1 MNSNQ
6 QPVFKKLVEF
16 LENVLRVSTSLE
28 GASLESLNIDY
39 WKKERAP
46 TEDITSGDTPLCSTT
61 LCILGY
67 CVEDP
72 WFREHIFEPPY
83 WKAVGDISPS
93 KVQFYTPVFKEE
105 LIKQSKGFKEE
116 TYDLLVDLLA
126 GLISK
131 DTLKGE
137 VVHNHIFNAT
147 ADYIT
152 TMCFTGY
159 NTDFKEKQY
168 TLEGVDEE
176 KVKEEMVGRIKYC
189 LEAAQTASTLQDLHS
204 IMLKSAASV

>member
-28 GASLESLNIDY
+28 GANLESLNIDY
-39 WKKERAP
+39 WKKETAP
-46 TEDITSGDTPLCSTT
+46 IKGSTSCGTT

-72 WFREHIFEPPY
+72 WFKEHIFEPPY
-83 WKAVGDISPS
+83 WEAVGDPSPS

-126 GLISK
+126 GLISE

-137 VVHNHIFNAT
+137 VVHNHTLNAT

-204 IMLKSAASV
+204 IMLESAASV

>member
-39 WKKERAP
+39 WKKEMAP

-83 WKAVGDISPS
+83 WKAVEGPRPS
-93 KVQFYTPVFKEE
+93 KGLFYTPVFSST
-105 LIKQSKGFKEE
+105 LFKPREGCQE
-116 TYDLLVDLLA
+116 GTYDLLVSLLTY
-126 GLISK
+126 LISK
-131 DTLKGE
+131 DILKRE
-137 VVHNHIFNAT
+137 VTHTHILNAI

-159 NTDFKEKQY
+159 NTYFKEKEH
-168 TLEGVDEE
+168 TFEE
-176 KVKEEMVGRIKYC
+176 VSKAKVKEEMVQRIRYC

>member
-1 MNSNQ
+1 MKFNH
-6 QPVFKKLVEF
+6 LATF

-28 GASLESLNIDY
+28 GANLESLNIDY
-39 WKKERAP
+39 WKKEMAP
-46 TEDITSGDTPLCSTT
+46 IEGSTSCGTT

-67 CVEDP
+67 CVEDS
-72 WFREHIFEPPY
+72 WFKEHIFEPPY
-83 WKAVGDISPS
+83 WKAVEDPSPS

-131 DTLKGE
+131 DTLEGE
-137 VVHNHIFNAT
+137 VVHNHILNAT

-159 NTDFKEKQY
+159 NTYFKEKEH
-168 TLEGVDEE
+168 TFEE
-176 KVKEEMVGRIKYC
+176 VSKAKVKEEMVQRIRYC
-189 LEAAQTASTLQDLHS
+189 LDAAQTASTLQKLHS
-204 IMLKSAASV
+204 TMLESVVSV